1 MTRPNIRLYKKQK
14 EDWLD
19 TVLTDEFVR
28 GITIGAGIMLIA
40 IVLVN
45 AILKFIR

>member
-1 MTRPNIRLYKKQK
+1 MTRPNIRLYRKQK

-40 IVLVN
+40 IVVINSL
-45 AILKFIR
+45 LRLLF